1 MFSIYKGLILFIL
14 IANTLALPVKRD
26 GSEDKMVVF
35 EKIRTVLNCVCYYEE
50 GQSLDSDKVDEYCDC
65 TPEKTESDR
74 SLIKESEVN
83 DLKKGKE
90 ENLGD
95 VQKYGSADAAFFAN
109 LEENEAKED
118 QANEEQT
125 STEDEKTD
133 NEVADENE
141 TNEEIPENDSIDD
154 EIISNGNE
162 KYIFGGLDPIINDD
176 ENDEIGG
183 FDNARYLVDNSGKA
197 DTEAEDIYDEEGNI
211 VHVQVELIGEAYEAE
226 NNEED
231 DENDEFGPTIIK
243 DGNSRYIINSNG
255 DEEFDDEEEID
266 FGDDYE
272 EVNDENDEETGEFS
286 EEVLRY
292 RKKNQLNMVNINDGV
307 DNDEANEDEANE
319 DENNEDEN
327 NEDENDEDENNESS
341 YDHINDDDDLRTIY
355 KKLVVKKLKSDIK
368 NMDSEKLIVNIIKEA
383 LKGKESS
390 ENPLKEILN

>member
-1 MFSIYKGLILFIL
+1 MFSIYKGLILFVL
-14 IANTLALPVKRD
+14 IANILALPVKRD

-50 GQSLDSDKVDEYCDC
+50 GQSLDGDNVDEYCDC
-65 TPEKTESDR
+65 TPEKTESDK

-83 DLKKGKE
+83 ELKKGE

-95 VQKYGSADAAFFAN
+95 VQKFGSADAAFFAN

-125 STEDEKTD
+125 SNENENTD
-133 NEVADENE
+133 NEVADENG
-141 TNEEIPENDSIDD
+141 TNEEIPETDGIDD
-154 EIISNGNE
+154 EFISNDNK
-162 KYIFGGLDPIINDD
+162 KYVFGGLDPIIDDD
-176 ENDEIGG
+176 ENDEIGD
-183 FDNARYLVDNSGKA
+183 FDNARYLVDNSGKTN
-197 DTEAEDIYDEEGNI
+197 TETEDIYDEDGNI

-231 DENDEFGPTIIK
+231 ENDEFGPTVIK
-243 DGNSRYIINSNG
+243 DGNTKYIINSNENE
-255 DEEFDDEEEID
+255 DFDDEEEID

-272 EVNDENDEETGEFS
+272 EENNENVEESGEFT
-286 EEVLRY
+286 EEVLKY
-292 RKKNQLNMVNINDGV
+292 RKQNQLNMVNVDDGV
-307 DNDEANEDEANE
+307 DNNEADNN
-319 DENNEDEN
+319 ENNEEKN
-327 NEDENDEDENNESS
+327 KESS

-383 LKGKESS
+383 LKGNDSNK
-390 ENPLKEILN
+390 NPLKEILN